1 MRFGGCSPT
10 RSPCVT
16 LSTARRAP
24 IAARKQTL
32 RRRPFRGVERRP
44 HVLLRAPRWSSSKTV
59 LNRAPLAVCS
69 QAASSTSV
77 SLIGTSTPSGKR
89 AANTSSPFIASMNF
103 RRVPM

>member
-1 MRFGGCSPT
+1 MKAAWET
-10 RSPCVT
+10 RRLSPCTGDLNPLLVGNHGAQ
-16 LSTARRAP
+16 LPHHSP
-24 IAARKQTL
+24 IWRLFPTCCYTCHA
-32 RRRPFRGVERRP
+32 GVVP
-44 HVLLRAPRWSSSKTV
+44 GAVP
-59 LNRAPLAVCS
+59 NGAPLAVCS